1 MGSPEK
7 HILSKS
13 TFLYGCQ
20 CPKRLWL
27 HKYKPEE
34 RDEMDETQAA
44 VFQVGTDVGKLAE
57 QLFPGGVD
65 ARPVDTFS
73 YQQSVA
79 DTQRYIQEGKTII
92 YEAAFQFEGLLC
104 AVDVLVKEK
113 NKWISY
119 EVKSTTSVK
128 DYMYQDAAFQ
138 YYVINNSGLPLEDFH
153 IVHLNN
159 QYIRKGDLD
168 VHALFTK
175 VSVKEKILEMQE
187 TIAQKAKE
195 LKAVVANKK
204 QMPLVEVGKHCN
216 KPYACDFQGFCFT
229 DIEEEEPDYGESQIN
244 KAAVQ
249 DFLKQ
254 LQYPLYFMDFETWS
268 TPVPEQDG
276 HWSYRQV
283 CFQYSVQVQEKPD
296 ATITERAYL
305 AEGTHSSSLLFLE
318 NLLRDLD
325 TKGSILV
332 YNQSF
337 EKTRLKELALEYPQ
351 YEQKIEAIQNRI
363 VDLMP
368 IFRKHYRLPEMQ
380 GIYSIK
386 YVLPALVPE
395 LSYDDLE
402 IGNGGDA
409 SSAFYNLR
417 NLKNNGDLKKVRNS
431 LLAYC
436 SLDTLAMVKLMQK
449 IYQSIKS

>member
-1 MGSPEK
+1 MVVPEK

-20 CPKRLWL
+20 CVKRLWL

-34 RDEMDETQAA
+34 RDEMEETQAA
-44 VFQVGTDVGKLAE
+44 VFQAGTDVGKLAE
-57 QLFPGGVD
+57 QLFPGGID

-79 DTQRYIQEGKTII
+79 DTQRYIEEGKTII
-92 YEAAFQFEGLLC
+92 YEAAFQYEGLLC
-104 AVDVLVKEK
+104 AVDILVKQQ
-113 NKWISY
+113 NTWVAY

-175 VSVKEKILEMQE
+175 VSAKEKILELQE

-204 QMPLVEVGKHCN
+204 QMPLIEVGEHCD
-216 KPYACDFQGFCFT
+216 KPYACDFQGFCFA
-229 DIEEEEPDYGESQIN
+229 DIAEEEPDYGKAQIN
-244 KAAVQ
+244 KAAIQ
-249 DFLKQ
+249 DFLNG
-254 LQYPLYFMDFETWS
+254 LQNPLYFMDFETWS
-268 TPVPEQDG
+268 TAVPEQDG
-276 HWSYRQV
+276 HWPYRQV
-283 CFQYSVQVQEKPD
+283 CFQYSVQVQEKPNGPI
-296 ATITERAYL
+296 ITERAYL

-332 YNQSF
+332 YNQTF
-337 EKTRLKELALEYPQ
+337 ENTRLKELASEYPQ
-351 YEQKIEAIQNRI
+351 YEKKIEAVQKRI

-368 IFRKHYRLPEMQ
+368 IFRKHYRLPEMR
-380 GIYSIK
+380 GSYSIK

-395 LSYDDLE
+395 LSYEDLE

-409 SSAFYNLR
+409 SSAFYNLK
-417 NLKNNGDLKKVRNS
+417 NLTEEQEVKKLRRS
-431 LLAYC
+431 LFEYC
-436 SLDTLAMVKLMQK
+436 RLDTFGMLKLLEK
-449 IYQSIKS
+449 LNIIIK

>member
-1 MGSPEK
+1 MVVPEK

-20 CPKRLWL
+20 CVKRLWL

-44 VFQVGTDVGKLAE
+44 VFQAGTDVGKLAE
-57 QLFPGGVD
+57 RLFPGGVD
-65 ARPVDTFS
+65 ARPSDTFS
-73 YQQSVA
+73 YQQSVV

-104 AVDVLVKEK
+104 AVDILVKQK
-113 NKWISY
+113 NKWTAY

-138 YYVINNSGLPLEDFH
+138 YYVISNSGLPLEDFH

-168 VHALFTK
+168 VHALFIK
-175 VSVKEKILEMQE
+175 VSVKEKILELQE
-187 TIAQKAKE
+187 MIAQKAIE

-204 QMPLVEVGKHCN
+204 QMPLIEVGEHCD
-216 KPYACDFQGFCFT
+216 KPYACDFQGFCFA
-229 DIEEEEPDYGESQIN
+229 DVSEEEPDYGKAQIN
-244 KAAVQ
+244 KAAIQ
-249 DFLKQ
+249 DFLKG
-254 LQYPLYFMDFETWS
+254 LKYPLYFMDFETWS
-268 TPVPEQDG
+268 TAVPEQDG
-276 HWSYRQV
+276 HWPYRQV
-283 CFQYSVQVQEKPD
+283 CFQYSVQVQEKPNGP
-296 ATITERAYL
+296 ITESAYL

-332 YNQSF
+332 YNQTF
-337 EKTRLKELALEYPQ
+337 ENTRLKELASEYPQ
-351 YEQKIEAIQNRI
+351 YEEQIEAVKNRV

-380 GIYSIK
+380 GSYSIK
-386 YVLPALVPE
+386 YVLPALIPE

-409 SSAFYNLR
+409 SSAFYDLKNISDLEEIEKVRR
-417 NLKNNGDLKKVRNS
+417 NLLK
-431 LLAYC
+431 YC
-436 SLDTLAMVKLMQK
+436 GLDTWAMVKILEK
-449 IYQSIKS
+449 LIIT

>member
-1 MGSPEK
+1 MVVPEK

-20 CPKRLWL
+20 CVKRLWL

-44 VFQVGTDVGKLAE
+44 VFQAGTDVGKLAE
-57 QLFPGGVD
+57 RLFPGGVD
-65 ARPVDTFS
+65 ARPSDTFS

-104 AVDVLVKEK
+104 AVDILVKQQ
-113 NKWISY
+113 NTWVAY
-119 EVKSTTSVK
+119 EAKSTTSVK

-138 YYVINNSGLPLEDFH
+138 FYVINNSGLPLEDFH

-175 VSVKEKILEMQE
+175 VSVKEKILELQE
-187 TIAQKAKE
+187 VIAQKAIE

-204 QMPLVEVGKHCN
+204 QMPLIEVGEHCD
-216 KPYACDFQGFCFT
+216 KPYACDFQGFCFAN
-229 DIEEEEPDYGESQIN
+229 IEEEEPDYGKTQIN
-244 KAAVQ
+244 KAAIQ
-249 DFLKQ
+249 DFLKE

-268 TPVPEQDG
+268 TAVPEQDG
-276 HWSYRQV
+276 HWPYRQV
-283 CFQYSVQVQEKPD
+283 CFQYSVQVQETPNGPV
-296 ATITERAYL
+296 TERAYL

-332 YNQSF
+332 YNQTF
-337 EKTRLKELALEYPQ
+337 ENTRLKELASEYMQ
-351 YEQKIEAIQNRI
+351 YEEQIEAVKNRI

-380 GIYSIK
+380 GSYSIK

-409 SSAFYNLR
+409 SSAFYNLKY
-417 NLKNNGDLKKVRNS
+417 LTDEQKIEKVRSN
-431 LLAYC
+431 LLKYC
-436 SLDTLAMVKLMQK
+436 GLDTLAMV
-449 IYQSIKS
+449 SILNVLRK

>member
-1 MGSPEK
+1 MVVPEK

-20 CPKRLWL
+20 CIKRLWL

-44 VFQVGTDVGKLAE
+44 VFQAGTDVGKLAE
-57 QLFPGGVD
+57 RLFPGGVD
-65 ARPVDTFS
+65 ARPADTFS

-104 AVDVLVKEK
+104 AVDILVKQQ
-113 NKWISY
+113 NTWVAY

-138 YYVINNSGLPLEDFH
+138 FYVINNSGLPLEDFH

-175 VSVKEKILEMQE
+175 VSVKEKILELQE
-187 TIAQKAKE
+187 VIAQKAIE

-204 QMPLVEVGKHCN
+204 QMPLIEVGEHCD
-216 KPYACDFQGFCFT
+216 KPYACDFQGFCFA
-229 DIEEEEPDYGESQIN
+229 DIEEDEPDYGKAQIN
-244 KAAVQ
+244 KAAIQ
-249 DFLKQ
+249 DFLNG
-254 LQYPLYFMDFETWS
+254 LQYPVYFMDFETWS
-268 TPVPEQDG
+268 TAVPEQDG
-276 HWSYRQV
+276 HWPYRQV
-283 CFQYSVQVQEKPD
+283 CFQYSVQVQEKPNG
-296 ATITERAYL
+296 AVKERAYL

-325 TKGSILV
+325 KKGSILV

-380 GIYSIK
+380 GSYSIK

-395 LSYDDLE
+395 LSYNDLE

-409 SSAFYNLR
+409 SSAFYD
-417 NLKNNGDLKKVRNS
+417 LKNISDLEEVEKVRGN
-431 LLAYC
+431 LLKYC
-436 SLDTLAMVKLMQK
+436 GLDTWAMLKLLEKINVK
-449 IYQSIKS
+449 

>member
-1 MGSPEK
+1 MELPEK

-44 VFQVGTDVGKLAE
+44 VFQAGTDVGKLAE

-104 AVDVLVKEK
+104 AVDILVKEK
-113 NKWISY
+113 NKWIAY

-128 DYMYQDAAFQ
+128 DYMYQDTAFQ
-138 YYVINNSGLPLEDFH
+138 YYVISNSGLALQDFQ

-159 QYIRKGDLD
+159 QYIRKGGLD
-168 VHALFTK
+168 VHVLFTK
-175 VSVKEKILEMQE
+175 ISLKENILTLQEM
-187 TIAQKAKE
+187 IAQKAKE
-195 LKAVVANKK
+195 LKAVVANKE
-204 QMPLVEVGKHCN
+204 QMPLIEVGEHCD
-216 KPYACDFQGFCFT
+216 KPYACDFQGFCFA
-229 DIEEEEPDYGESQIN
+229 DISEEEPDYGKAQIN
-244 KAAVQ
+244 KAAIQ
-249 DFLKQ
+249 DFLKG
-254 LQYPLYFMDFETWS
+254 LQYPLYYMDFETWS
-268 TPVPEQDG
+268 TAVPEQDG
-276 HWSYRQV
+276 HWPYRQV
-283 CFQYSVQVQEKPD
+283 CFQYSVQHQEIPNE
-296 ATITERAYL
+296 TIIERAYL

-318 NLLRDLD
+318 NLLQDLD
-325 TKGSILV
+325 KEGSILV

-337 EKTRLKELALEYPQ
+337 EKTRLKELAFENPQ

-380 GIYSIK
+380 GSYCIK
-386 YVLPALVPE
+386 YVLPALLPE

-409 SSAFYNLR
+409 SSAFYNLK
-417 NLKNNGDLKKVRNS
+417 NLRGHDEIRRIRKA
-431 LLAYC
+431 LLLYC
-436 SLDTLAMVKLMQK
+436 RLDTLAMVKLLDK
-449 IYQSIKS
+449 LKSVL